1 MFERMAI
8 SLATRRRTHVCRGRA
23 HACAC
28 EHEPAA
34 ATSTSRRRDAA
45 AFLAA
50 LAAATLLGAYVPAA
64 TDAAAHT
71 AATVSVVRLL
81 AARIATV
88 KQRDGGV
95 PVLLPTTM
103 PLDRPD
109 YTASSASPGRYRLEI
124 DGAEPCGGANVC
136 LFALFTGVRGGRR
149 YGSPLRLSHGI
160 RGGYADIQC
169 GAACSPASLDWVE
182 NGVLYAIEA
191 NPSGEYHPGA
201 PPDTVRAAFVA
212 AADQAI
218 DAGPR

>member
-1 MFERMAI
+1 MLDGVLI
-8 SLATRRRTHVCRGRA
+8 SLTNRRPTQA
-23 HACAC
+23 
-28 EHEPAA
+28 
-34 ATSTSRRRDAA
+34 RR
-45 AFLAA
+45 FVAA
-50 LAAATLLGAYVPAA
+50 LAAATLLGASVPAV
-64 TDAAAHT
+64 TDAAAHS
-71 AATVSVVRLL
+71 AATVSVVRVL

-88 KQRDGGV
+88 KRRDGGV

-103 PLDRPD
+103 PLQRPD
-109 YTASSASPGRYRLEI
+109 YTASGASPGRYHLEI

-149 YGSPLRLSHGI
+149 YGAPIRLSHGI

-191 NPSGEYHPGA
+191 NPSVEYHPGVPTA
-201 PPDTVRAAFVA
+201 TVRAAFVA

-218 DAGPR
+218 DAGRR